1 MKKINHSIYLIFAL
15 FLFNFPINSQPAGDE
30 NFLSQLQISR
40 SIHQQEWEKYQS
52 FTPEHQP
59 LPFTGPPMDLIPR
72 EKAPTREVFG
82 YLPYWAYNNY
92 PFLNYSL
99 LTTIAYFG
107 VDVNE
112 YGNITNIHDWPAAG
126 LINQAH
132 SQGVRVVLTVIL
144 FNSSQIAG
152 LLNDPSRR
160 SNLISNL
167 LTEVQNANADGVTID
182 FEGVP
187 GSQRQ
192 NLTTFMTELST
203 AFHNAIPG
211 SFVTIFTPAVDWSSA
226 FDYLNLSLVT
236 DGLIMQGYDFHW
248 STAPTAGPVA
258 PLTGG
263 PTWGTYCVSYTVND
277 YLLKTMQNEGKLIL
291 SVPFYGFEWE
301 TSSSALGA
309 TTLGSGT
316 TLLYSTAYTNT
327 LQYGRLWDQESQTPY
342 YMYNSTGQW
351 NQGWYDDSLSL
362 ALKFNLVNLEN
373 LKGIAIWALSY
384 DGQRQEL
391 QAAISNAFG
400 STAPPLKPGNFYIA
414 NHTSGGVLVSV
425 SPAAGATSYRLY
437 QSTDGVNFDQG
448 TIYPSASTLL
458 YNLSTDT
465 TYFFKVSA
473 VNGNGESS
481 LTEVLAVRPS
491 VIPPAVLI
499 VNGFDRISGTGN
511 TFDFIKQFAPS
522 LVKTGRTFDSC
533 SNECIID
540 GYLSLAAYQIVIWI
554 SGEEGTADESF
565 SAVEQQRIANF
576 LEDGGKL
583 FISGSEIGYDLW
595 EQGTAADQL
604 FYRQYFKAQY
614 VLDDVDA
621 YTISS
626 VSPGIFENLANMNFD
641 NGTHGAYNVDYP
653 DGIKPFEGSVQCLT
667 YLGFSPTYYGG
678 SGINYAGT
686 FGSGIVPGKLVY
698 LAVPFETLYPEAAR
712 DSVMSRV
719 IQFFDLPTGFSQSA
733 QQIVP
738 EKFELLQN
746 YPNPFNPNTTIT
758 FTIPAS
764 KPKRIRLVVYDILGQ
779 EVIMLLDKEMN
790 AGKYEVVWDGQ
801 DQQGQLVPSGIYVY
815 RLWAG
820 EQSLSRKMSLL
831 K

>member
-1 MKKINHSIYLIFAL
+1 MKNNFSFYIVFGL
-15 FLFNFPINSQPAGDE
+15 FLFSSLLYSQPASHED
-30 NFLSQLQISR
+30 LPSQMQISK
-40 SIHQQEWEKYQS
+40 SIHQLEWEKYQ
-52 FTPEHQP
+52 TIKPEPQ
-59 LPFTGPPMDLIPR
+59 LPPFIGRPMDLIPR
-72 EKAPTREVFG
+72 ENAPTREVFG
-82 YLPYWAYNNY
+82 YLPYWAYTNY

-107 VDVNE
+107 VDINE
-112 YGNITNIHDWPAAG
+112 YGNITNLHDWPAGG

-132 SQGVRVVLTVIL
+132 SQGVRVVLTVVL
-144 FNSSQIAG
+144 FNSTQIAA
-152 LLNDPSRR
+152 LLNDPSRC

-203 AFHNAIPG
+203 AFHNTLPG

-236 DGLIMQGYDFHW
+236 DALIMQGYDFHW

-263 PTWGTYCVSYTVND
+263 STWGTYCVSWTVND
-277 YLLKTMQNEGKLIL
+277 YLLKTMQNVGKLIL

-301 TSSSALGA
+301 TVSSNLGA
-309 TTLGSGT
+309 STQGTGT
-316 TLLYSTAYTNT
+316 TLFYSTAYTNA

-342 YMYNSTGQW
+342 YMYNTAGQW

-400 STAPPLKPGNFYIA
+400 STAPPLKPGNFYIV
-414 NHTSGGVLVSV
+414 NQGNSSVLISV

-437 QSTDGVNFDQG
+437 KSTDGVNFDQG
-448 TIYPSASTLL
+448 TDYPSASTILSI
-458 YNLSTDT
+458 LSTDT

-481 LTEVLAVRPS
+481 LTEVLAVRPALIS
-491 VIPPAVLI
+491 ANVLI
-499 VNGFDRISGTGN
+499 VNGFDRVSGTVN
-511 TFDFIKQFAPS
+511 SFDFIKRFAPS
-522 LVKTGRTFDSC
+522 LVKTGRAFDSC

-540 GYLSLAAYQIVIWI
+540 GYLSLSAYDIVLWI

-565 SAVEQQRIANF
+565 SVVEQQRLADF

-595 EQGTAADQL
+595 GQGTATDQL

-621 YTISS
+621 YTISG
-626 VSPGIFENLANMNFD
+626 VSPGIFENLGNINFD
-641 NGTHGAYNVDYP
+641 NGTHGTYNVDYP
-653 DGIKPFEGSVQCLT
+653 DGIKPIDGSVQCML
-667 YLGFSPTYYGG
+667 YAGFSPTYYGG
-678 SGINYAGT
+678 SGINYEGT
-686 FGSGIVPGKLVY
+686 FGSGIIPGKLVY

-712 DSVMSRV
+712 DSVMARV
-719 IQFFDLPTGFSQSA
+719 IQFFDLPTGLDGSDNQTLPDKFNLA
-733 QQIVP
+733 QN
-738 EKFELLQN
+738 F
-746 YPNPFNPNTTIT
+746 PNPFNPSTTIP
-758 FTIPAS
+758 FTLPHS
-764 KPKRIRLVVYDILGQ
+764 SLQPVRLIIYDILGQ
-779 EVIMLLDKEMN
+779 EIITLLDEVKN
-790 AGKYEVVWDGQ
+790 TGYYEVVWNGKNQ
-801 DQQGQLVPSGIYVY
+801 LGQLMPSGIYIY
-815 RLWAG
+815 RLWVG
-820 EQSLSRKMSLL
+820 GQSLSRKMSLL